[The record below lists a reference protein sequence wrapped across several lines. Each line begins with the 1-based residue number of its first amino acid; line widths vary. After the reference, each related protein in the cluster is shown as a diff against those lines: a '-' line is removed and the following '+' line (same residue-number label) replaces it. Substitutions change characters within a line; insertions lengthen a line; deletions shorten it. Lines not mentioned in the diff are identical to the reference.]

1 MPMSSTMLFR
11 THRQKAGVVLAAL
24 AGIAL
29 GLAVENSF
37 DRAGASVDPGTGDIV
52 GEFTYG
58 VTPARLLDT
67 RPGTY
72 TVDNQYVG
80 TGALRDMTPMAI
92 QVAGRGGVP
101 LDATSVLLNVTAVQP
116 GAEGFLAVWPTGPFP
131 GTSNLNF
138 KAGDVVP
145 NMVFTPLANGAIT
158 VMASGGQPHVLID
171 VAAYSSDQPAA
182 A

>member
-1 MPMSSTMLFR
+1 MALR
-11 THRQKAGVVLAAL
+11 THRSKIGVVVAAAL
-24 AGIAL
+24 GIGIGL
-29 GLAVENSF
+29 GVENSF
-37 DRAGASVDPGTGDIV
+37 DRAGASVDPGTGDVV

-72 TVDNQYVG
+72 TVDGQYVG
-80 TGALRDMTPMAI
+80 IGSMADMTPVTI

-101 LDATSVLLNVTAVQP
+101 ADATSVLLNVTAVGP
-116 GAEGFLAVWPTGPFP
+116 TAEGFLAVWPSGPFP

-138 KAGDVVP
+138 KAADVVP
-145 NMVFTPLANGAIT
+145 NMVFTPLSNGAVT
-158 VMASGGQPHVLID
+158 VMASSGRPHVLID

-182 A
+182 

>member
-1 MPMSSTMLFR
+1 MELR
-11 THRQKAGVVLAAL
+11 THRHKAGAIVAAI

-29 GLAVENSF
+29 GLAVDNSF
-37 DRAGASVDPGTGDIV
+37 DRAGASVDPGTGDVV

-80 TGALRDMTPMAI
+80 TGALSDMTPMTV

-116 GAEGFLAVWPTGPFP
+116 AAEGFVSVWPSGPFP

-138 KAGDVVP
+138 RAGDVVP
-145 NMVFTPLANGAIT
+145 NMVFTPLANGSIT
-158 VMASGGQPHVLID
+158 VMASSGRPHVLID